1 MQLMHP
7 VPSSTVNLRN
17 LLGLRSRDVTV
28 PTVSARERRRPLREK
43 EIGSEEEEEE
53 EEEVWVRVRK
63 SKAKSFT
70 WVLYSG

>member
-1 MQLMHP
+1 MQLMQP

-28 PTVSARERRRPLREK
+28 PTVSTRERRRPLREK
-43 EIGSEEEEEE
+43 EIGSEEEE

>member
-7 VPSSTVNLRN
+7 VPSSMVNLRN

-53 EEEVWVRVRK
+53 EVCLRVRK

>member
-1 MQLMHP
+1 M
-7 VPSSTVNLRN
+7 
-17 LLGLRSRDVTV
+17 TV

-53 EEEVWVRVRK
+53 EVWVRVRK

>member
-1 MQLMHP
+1 MQLMQP

-43 EIGSEEEEEE
+43 EIGSEE
-53 EEEVWVRVRK
+53 VWVRVRK

>member
-1 MQLMHP
+1 MQLMQP

-43 EIGSEEEEEE
+43 EIGSEEEE
-53 EEEVWVRVRK
+53 VWVRVRK